1 MEQREILLRRA
12 GLKCADFARQL
23 SYHRALNDHKD
34 GFKLNF
40 WIYVFNNSI
49 DLAVL
54 DWFHLFGYHNDDLH
68 WKQIV
73 ADVDSFRQKLFNHVH
88 MTEDQWNSYREE
100 IKTYRD
106 KDVAH
111 IEVRPKSQVPEMSIA
126 LKAATYYYEYVL
138 EELKGFADYRNWP
151 QNLDEYH
158 QKSFKQTKEIVKIA
172 YSASRQFKERVF

>member
-1 MEQREILLRRA
+1 MEQREILLRRV

-23 SYHRALNDHKD
+23 SFHRALNDYRD

-40 WIYVFNNSI
+40 WVYVFNNAI

-73 ADVDSFRQKLFNHVH
+73 ADIDSFRNQLFCHVN
-88 MTEDQWNSYREE
+88 MTENEWKLYREE

-106 KDVAH
+106 KDIAH
-111 IEVRPKSQVPEMSIA
+111 IEVRPTSHAPEMSIA
-126 LKAATYYYEYVL
+126 LKAVTYYYENVL
-138 EELKGFADYRNWP
+138 KELTGFGDYSNWP
-151 QNLDEYH
+151 KDLSDYH
-158 QKSFKQTKEIVKIA
+158 QRSLEQAKRIVESA
-172 YSASRQFKERVF
+172 YPTTAHIRESIF